1 MIKVLAWLSV
11 RSELKM
17 ICTWSSCCYCHSIV
31 SCFIKSLLLIHCC
44 LMYDSLFLWLDVW
57 QSLLTVLRKD
67 QFSSVTFNQ
76 QVSFPVWTKHAD
88 VSNTSVVTHCFFRHS
103 SGHVV
108 HVVVFYQRG
117 DEQFLWHSS
126 LPDVQ
131 HLGLK
136 TASIQFGR
144 HESAYSR

>member
-1 MIKVLAWLSV
+1 M
-11 RSELKM
+11 RQ
-17 ICTWSSCCYCHSIV
+17 CH
-31 SCFIKSLLLIHCC
+31 
-44 LMYDSLFLWLDVW
+44 SLFLWLNVW
-57 QSLLTVLRKD
+57 QSLLTALRKD

-131 HLGLK
+131 HIGLK

-144 HESAYSR
+144 HEGAYNRWINYDSTDAWSTFAVSWIVYCLATIVYFTCYTKKLGF